1 MLNSSSNGGKNGGEE
16 ERRKACFALAGTSTY
31 ILALTLLTAGG
42 FALIIS
48 TATPMTVAN
57 AQELDNTTITTTG
70 QPGGGP
76 EPSVCTP
83 TQTGGGG
90 GAGGQNAT
98 TNATTAATMSSGDA
112 NATTGNANATTG
124 GGVVSP
130 STSEVRDHIE
140 QACIALEVGDIEGA
154 LMQLNLALD
163 ALGGGSGT
171 QGNNTDTS
179 SEITGGTATAGGG
192 EGTFEE
198 GVTVGGTSAADDYD
212 ATADAEGG

>member
-1 MLNSSSNGGKNGGEE
+1 MPNSSSNYGDDGRE
-16 ERRKACFALAGTSTY
+16 ERRKASFALVGTSTY
-31 ILALTLLTAGG
+31 ILALTLLAGGG
-42 FALIIS
+42 FAVIIS

-90 GAGGQNAT
+90 GQNAT

-112 NATTGNANATTG
+112 NATTSAG

-154 LMQLNLALD
+154 LMQLNLALGELASD
-163 ALGGGSGT
+163 GSST

>member
-1 MLNSSSNGGKNGGEE
+1 MPNTSSNNGDDGRE
-16 ERRKACFALAGTSTY
+16 ERRKASFALAGTSIY
-31 ILALTLLTAGG
+31 ILALALLAGGG
-42 FALIIS
+42 FAVIIS
-48 TATPMTVAN
+48 IATPMTVAN
-57 AQELDNTTITTTG
+57 AQELDNTTTG

-90 GAGGQNAT
+90 AGGQNAT
-98 TNATTAATMSSGDA
+98 INATTTATMSSGDA
-112 NATTGNANATTG
+112 NATAGNATITTG

-163 ALGGGSGT
+163 ASGSDGSST
-171 QGNNTDTS
+171 QGNDTDTS

-192 EGTFEE
+192 EGTFQE

>member
-1 MLNSSSNGGKNGGEE
+1 MPNTSSNNGDYGRE
-16 ERRKACFALAGTSTY
+16 ERRKASFALAGTSTY
-31 ILALTLLTAGG
+31 ILILTLLAGGG
-42 FALIIS
+42 FAVIIS

-90 GAGGQNAT
+90 GQNAT
-98 TNATTAATMSSGDA
+98 TNATTAATMSSGNA

-124 GGVVSP
+124 AGVVVSP

-154 LMQLNLALD
+154 LMQLNLALGELASD
-163 ALGGGSGT
+163 GSST

-179 SEITGGTATAGGG
+179 IEITGGTATAGGG